1 MVATRRLFSRG
12 PALSW
17 LWVPRR
23 VRRCL
28 GTKDPKQLQLISFQ
42 RTAFWSIHSTVS
54 LKGLTIPLMLPSPSV
69 QTYWS
74 AYAQMCHRLGPV
86 VAHPVFR
93 VTDAPELIH
102 GQFWVEE
109 LNLRPAVQLG
119 RAHV

>member
-1 MVATRRLFSRG
+1 MGAARWLFSRG

-23 VRRCL
+23 VRGCR
-28 GTKDPKQLQLISFQ
+28 GIKDPKQFPRLSSQ
-42 RTAFWSIHSTVS
+42 TVWWSIHSTVS

-69 QTYWS
+69 QTHWS

-109 LNLRPAVQLG
+109 LNRSEEHTSELQSL
-119 RAHV
+119 